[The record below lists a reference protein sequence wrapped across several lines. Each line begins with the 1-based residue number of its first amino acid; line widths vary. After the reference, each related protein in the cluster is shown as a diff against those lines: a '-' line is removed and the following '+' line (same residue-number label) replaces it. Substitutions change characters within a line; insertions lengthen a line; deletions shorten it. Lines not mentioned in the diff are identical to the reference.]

1 MSVHKENICTIPFLF
16 MVLFIKAYQP
26 ILCSK
31 YMCGTIRY
39 KLVNLMSHLR
49 DMGQLQPD
57 HPGVDCG
64 RALFLFGTGHEPK
77 DQATIVA
84 DYEEFGDV
92 LQDDYIDSYFKD

>member
-26 ILCSK
+26 ILFSK

-49 DMGQLQPD
+49 DMGHSARPSRGGLW
-57 HPGVDCG
+57 

-84 DYEEFGDV
+84 EYEEFGDV